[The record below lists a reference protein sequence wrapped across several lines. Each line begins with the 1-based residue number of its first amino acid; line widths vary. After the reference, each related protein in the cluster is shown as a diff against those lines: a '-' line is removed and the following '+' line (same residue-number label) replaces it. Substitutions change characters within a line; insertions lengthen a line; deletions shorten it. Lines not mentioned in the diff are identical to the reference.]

1 MYVRLIPFRN
11 TFKKLICF
19 QKKKINNLIRKRK
32 KKKIKRLALKGNP
45 QTKGVCLK
53 VFEKKPKKP
62 NSALRWTAKLK
73 LSTKKIE
80 FCHIPGEGH
89 NLQQYSTVL
98 ICGSR
103 VRDLP
108 GVKYRAI
115 RGVYDLKGVLTR
127 KNGRSKYGAKNVT

>member
-1 MYVRLIPFRN
+1 M
-11 TFKKLICF
+11 
-19 QKKKINNLIRKRK
+19 
-32 KKKIKRLALKGNP
+32 
-45 QTKGVCLK
+45 
-53 VFEKKPKKP
+53 
-62 NSALRWTAKLK
+62 RWTAKLK
-73 LSTKKIE
+73 LTTRKIE

-115 RGVYDLKGVLTR
+115 RGVYDLKGFLTR
-127 KNGRSKYGAKNVT
+127 KKVGLNAELRMLLKKKKRLLF

>member
-1 MYVRLIPFRN
+1 MFSKN
-11 TFKKLICF
+11 KL
-19 QKKKINNLIRKRK
+19 QKLIRKRP
-32 KKKIKRLALKGNP
+32 KKKIKRLALKGKP
-45 QTKGVCLK
+45 QVKGVCVK

-73 LSTKKIE
+73 LTTKRVE

-89 NLQQYSTVL
+89 NLQQYSTIL

-115 RGVYDLKGVLTR
+115 RGVYDLKGISTR
-127 KNGRSKYGAKNVT
+127 KRGRSKYGARNFIK